1 MMSKAVAALGLSAET
16 APVAF
21 APPLPRARVYVFL
34 GGRALRKYIPDAQV
48 EENGWFRTP
57 KGLDALFVRSPE
69 DIVRFSTVTP
79 AIRKVK
85 EDMWRA
91 LKTVVPRAK
100 VAASR
105 RER

>member
-34 GGRALRKYIPDAQV
+34 GRRTLQKYIPDAQA

-79 AIRKVK
+79 AIRKAK

-100 VAASR
+100 GAGAR
-105 RER
+105 REG